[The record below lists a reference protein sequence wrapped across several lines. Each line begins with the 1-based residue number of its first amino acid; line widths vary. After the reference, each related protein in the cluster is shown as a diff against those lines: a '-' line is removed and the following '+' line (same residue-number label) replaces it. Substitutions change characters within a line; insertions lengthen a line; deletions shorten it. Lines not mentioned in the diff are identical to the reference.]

1 MESAPTQETEE
12 PPRLNIRRTYRV
24 APEKVW
30 RAWTDPQALTRWFG
44 PGEPDSV
51 TLAEV
56 DLRVGGRYH
65 VVFFTRDGE
74 EHDVSGVYLEVVPQR
89 KLVFSW
95 AWKSTP
101 ERVSQVGIELRP
113 ISGGTELSF
122 VHERFFD
129 RAARDGHEG
138 GWLPTFTKLE
148 SFLSVPVLSKPRH

>member
-1 MESAPTQETEE
+1 MESARTQKTEE
-12 PPRLNIRRTYRV
+12 PPRLSIHRSYPV

-74 EHDVSGVYLEVVPQR
+74 EHDVSGVYLKVVPQR

-101 ERVSQVGIELRP
+101 ARVSQVSIELRP
-113 ISGGTELSF
+113 
-122 VHERFFD
+122 D
-129 RAARDGHEG
+129 R
-138 GWLPTFTKLE
+138 K
-148 SFLSVPVLSKPRH
+148 SVV